1 MIVNMIRSIEQKS
14 NTCCSDEELLN
25 LTFEYAVGKKIT
37 SLCDACLYLE
47 KSKRKMTMNAELK
60 DSYTEYLA
68 SQKMPLMY

>member
-1 MIVNMIRSIEQKS
+1 MY
-14 NTCCSDEELLN
+14 CSDEELLN